1 MDDYRGNSFVNLATI
16 VIFLFGFSFLLNFL
30 WEALHAVYLYQ
41 HHNFDAATYVPMLL
55 YVSSVDSLMILGLY
69 LSVSLIW
76 RDFIWIKSFQKKT
89 VVVFLSLGVAVAFII
104 EYRAVFYTHRWLYKE
119 AMPTIFGVGLSPL
132 VQLSVTGIL
141 AVWLTKEIL
150 YGKGLL
156 WKPLLISEPK
166 LDVGNK

>member
-1 MDDYRGNSFVNLATI
+1 MDDYRGNSLLNVVI
-16 VIFLFGFSFLLNFL
+16 IIIFLFGFSFLLNFF

-41 HHNFDAATYVPMLL
+41 HHDFDAATYVPMLL
-55 YVSSVDSLMILGLY
+55 YVSSMDSLMVLGFY
-69 LSVSLIW
+69 LGVGLMW
-76 RDFIWIKSFQKKT
+76 RDLLWIKRFQKKSI
-89 VVVFLSLGVAVAFII
+89 VVFLILGIVVAFII
-104 EYRAVFYTHRWLYKE
+104 EYRAVIYTHRWLYKE

-156 WKPLLISEPK
+156 RRPILISEPK
-166 LDVGNK
+166 FDVGNK